1 MGLSYEP
8 KIYFTADYNWCK
20 ILVKQKITGVVAKMK
35 LLRYS
40 QQFKLNQ
47 LQPLRIDALK
57 YGVYIA

>member
-1 MGLSYEP
+1 MR
-8 KIYFTADYNWCK
+8 
-20 ILVKQKITGVVAKMK
+20 